1 METTMSKTNDCSK
14 LVTPNEQL
22 DGHGAL
28 ADSELVAVTGGK
40 PEGSWLRE
48 IAFAMG
54 QAANN
59 YASKV
64 GHEGGGLWHEAIH
77 AS

>member
-1 METTMSKTNDCSK
+1 MVRAAWMETIMSKTNDCSK

-22 DGHGAL
+22 DA
-28 ADSELVAVTGGK
+28 AVIGGK

-64 GHEGGGLWHEAIH
+64 GHEGGGLWHEPIH